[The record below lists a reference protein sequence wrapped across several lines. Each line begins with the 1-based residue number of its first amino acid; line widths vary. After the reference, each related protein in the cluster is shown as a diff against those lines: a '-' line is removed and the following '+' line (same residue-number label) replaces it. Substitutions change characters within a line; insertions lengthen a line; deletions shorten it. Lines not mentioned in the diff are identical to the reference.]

1 MRKREDIRDGGGGD
15 EGTTRNEK
23 TRGKIEGAR
32 ERDGSEEG
40 EGEGEEEGR
49 RRAC

>member
-32 ERDGSEEG
+32 ERDGGE